1 MEPIVRALVVTTVI
15 QIISMFG
22 MTMYMSDR
30 VIDQA
35 KLYSAELVLKARNDT
50 QMQFSM
56 ERESL
61 KQYVDRAIERKISH
75 PQHTGGN

>member
-50 QMQFSM
+50 QMQFSI

-61 KQYVDRAIERKISH
+61 KQYVDRAIERKIS
-75 PQHTGGN
+75 QSRHTEGN